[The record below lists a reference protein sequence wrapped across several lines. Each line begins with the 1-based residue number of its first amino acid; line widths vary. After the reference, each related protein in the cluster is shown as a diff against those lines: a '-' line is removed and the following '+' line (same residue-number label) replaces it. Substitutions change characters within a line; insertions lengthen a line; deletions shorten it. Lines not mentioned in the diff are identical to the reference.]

1 MHLSLSLGAKDG
13 LPKLAIFHRTEEHQH
28 QHQHQHQQWAV
39 ARPIAPRIRHNVRA
53 QQNLGRCATN
63 NARNRPWW
71 TPTGAETSRA
81 CKELLALLYVCTVGV
96 PLQQA
101 HRTHAHMTGHWW
113 PPPTRRDHHSKTS
126 SVRKHLA
133 GRPIFRKPFAS
144 RLLTPTLSD
153 GVGQRPIER
162 TSRRQLRLANK
173 HQIDV
178 HTAPLLDV
186 TVGPSV
192 REHSIH
198 SAPQCGVY
206 MRGT

>member
-13 LPKLAIFHRTEEHQH
+13 LPKLAIFHRTEEQ
-28 QHQHQHQQWAV
+28 QHQHQQWAV

-63 NARNRPWW
+63 NVRNRPWW

-113 PPPTRRDHHSKTS
+113 WPTQPPRVKI
-126 SVRKHLA
+126 VR
-133 GRPIFRKPFAS
+133 
-144 RLLTPTLSD
+144 
-153 GVGQRPIER
+153 
-162 TSRRQLRLANK
+162 SRRVCPKSILQVIEISESPLR
-173 HQIDV
+173 HV
-178 HTAPLLDV
+178 
-186 TVGPSV
+186 S
-192 REHSIH
+192 
-198 SAPQCGVY
+198 
-206 MRGT
+206 